1 MLGFAWSEIILI
13 GAVALVVIGPKDLP
27 KVMRTAGQWSRRLR
41 ALASDFQRHVDD
53 MVRQAELDDIKR
65 EAEKAMDVGSIQAD
79 LEQAVDAPGL
89 QKALETDEVMAAA
102 ELPVLPEGQVPPIPS
117 PEAPAEAASA
127 AHEPT
132 VIPAPEGG
140 SSLEAAGAP
149 ATREATP

>member
-53 MVRQAELDDIKR
+53 MIRQAELDDIKR
-65 EAEKAMDVGSIQAD
+65 ETEKAMDIGSIQAD
-79 LEQAVDAPGL
+79 IENAVDVAGL
-89 QKALETDEVMAAA
+89 QKAVEMEETTAAA

-117 PEAPAEAASA
+117 PEAVSEGAGTVTDPAAHQPQGEPTRESAGASA
-127 AHEPT
+127 VHET
-132 VIPAPEGG
+132 
-140 SSLEAAGAP
+140 
-149 ATREATP
+149 TP